1 MRRIFAVL
9 AGMIL
14 MFGLTWAV
22 ELADFQPHMKKAGLG
37 VKALKKQI
45 KAQDGAGAAKSAK
58 AVATHFETMYKLWA
72 ADDITDAADWSKE
85 ASAAAYEVAAKA
97 ASEDWE
103 GARGAT
109 TTLGRTCRACHKAH
123 RGKKKDGDKVINF
136 IK

>member
-1 MRRIFAVL
+1 MKRIFAVL

-22 ELADFQPHMKKAGLG
+22 ELADFQPHMKKAGRG
-37 VKALKKQI
+37 VKALKRQV

-58 AVATHFETMYKLWA
+58 AVATHFETMHKLWA
-72 ADDITDAADWSKE
+72 ADNITDAADWSKE
-85 ASAAAYEVAAKA
+85 ASAAASEVASKA
-97 ASEDWE
+97 TSEDWA
-103 GARGAT
+103 GAQSAVK
-109 TTLGRTCRACHKAH
+109 TLGQTCRSCHKAH